1 MGELPAH
8 PPGYAEPADAG
19 VYDPDGTILI
29 GHSITCIFLIVVWCT
44 QYHTQLPMRK
54 QGKSSPNLPGFYAA
68 FSWADTTSTRL
79 TSPVSISSR

>member
-44 QYHTQLPMRK
+44 QYHTQLPMK
-54 QGKSSPNLPGFYAA
+54 K
-68 FSWADTTSTRL
+68 
-79 TSPVSISSR
+79 